1 MEKREPATTI
11 GWDGSHDILSSP
23 PGGDGHPE
31 GGGASGV
38 APLSFRGSTEPSPEI
53 VCERCNNGFASRE
66 HAEACADEPIDLVPT
81 ERGVTLLK
89 NGQPALAPDPSLARA
104 LRELVN
110 RDVTRFNGW
119 RLRRVLVPD
128 AVAAEDVDGGE
139 WLIYLEHGYAG
150 EPVPFGKVERRLSED
165 GYAPPSLEALRADV
179 QSQLGTAP
187 DTHPTGEPAPPRANL
202 TVAPEEAASPPVAAS
217 SAGALEHIA
226 LLRARVRILDLERLL
241 ARVAT
246 DLQSI
251 SGAVDATLAEAN
263 TSGLQVVSSAA
274 LTALLESATAALA
287 NPTPDALS
295 DLRRAVQ
302 RARDL

>member
-1 MEKREPATTI
+1 MEKTRELATSTI
-11 GWDGSHDILSSP
+11 GHDSHDILSSP

-38 APLSFRGSTEPSPEI
+38 APLSFSGTEPSPEI
-53 VCERCNNGFASRE
+53 VCERCGNGFASTE
-66 HAEACADEPIDLVPT
+66 HAETCADEPLDLVPT
-81 ERGVTLLK
+81 ERAATLL
-89 NGQPALAPDPSLARA
+89 NGQPDFAPEPALARA
-104 LRELVN
+104 LLRLVN
-110 RDVTRFNGW
+110 RDVTRFGGW
-119 RLRRVLVPD
+119 HLRRLLVPD
-128 AVAAEDVDGGE
+128 AVAAEDVNGGE
-139 WLIYLEHGYAG
+139 WIIYLERGYRG
-150 EPVPFGKVERRLSED
+150 EPVPFGQVERRLSEE
-165 GYAPPSLEALRADV
+165 GWPRPLETLRADV

-187 DTHPTGEPAPPRANL
+187 ATHPTGEPAPPRANL

-263 TSGLQVVSSAA
+263 TSGLQVVNSAA
-274 LTALLESATAALA
+274 LTALLDAATAALT

-295 DLRRAVQ
+295 DLRRAAQ
-302 RARDL
+302 KARDL